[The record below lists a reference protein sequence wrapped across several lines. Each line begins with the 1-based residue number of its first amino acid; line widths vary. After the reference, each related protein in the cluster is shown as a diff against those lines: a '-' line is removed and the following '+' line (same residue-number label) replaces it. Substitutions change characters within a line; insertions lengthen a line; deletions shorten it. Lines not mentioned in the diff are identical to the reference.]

1 MTPPTEQTLSQA
13 PRLTLAVASMAAR
26 LDRLSLAG
34 LPVIPGVIW
43 QIFVQGDRA
52 AIAAHAPRLAR
63 ADVTLTPIEGL
74 GVARSRNA
82 ALAAAKTDLLLFADD
97 DLTFHPAAITA
108 LIAQFDAC
116 PQADFL
122 CARLA
127 DETGRPRKRYGR
139 AGARMR
145 WFNCGTVGTPELA
158 LRPARMRAA
167 GVTFDPAF
175 GAGAPDFLGD
185 EFIFLCDALR
195 AGLRGWHVALTLA
208 SHPAASSG
216 LAQGAAV
223 MAVRRRVFIRAL
235 GRWASL
241 PVRLVFLLR
250 QAMRG
255 GGGLGALGGWRG
267 ALAFL
272 RP

>member
-1 MTPPTEQTLSQA
+1 MTPLAEA
-13 PRLTLAVASMAAR
+13 PRLTLAMASMAAR
-26 LDRLSLAG
+26 LDRLDLAG
-34 LPVIPGVIW
+34 LPVMPGVIW
-43 QIFVQGDRA
+43 QIFVQGDPA
-52 AIAAHAPRLAR
+52 LIAPHAGRLAR
-63 ADVTLTPIEGL
+63 PDVALIPIAGL
-74 GVARSRNA
+74 GAARSRNA
-82 ALAAAKTDLLLFADD
+82 ALAAVQTEFLLFADD
-97 DLTFHPAAITA
+97 DLTFDPAAILA
-108 LIAQFDAC
+108 LIARFDAC

-139 AGARMR
+139 AGVRIR
-145 WFNCGTVGTPELA
+145 WFNCGKVGTPELA
-158 LRPARMRAA
+158 LRPARVRAA
-167 GVTFDPAF
+167 GVEFDPGF
-175 GAGAPDFLGD
+175 GAGAPDWLGD
-185 EFIFLCDALR
+185 EYIFLCDALR
-195 AGLRGWHVALTLA
+195 AGLRGWHVGLTLA
-208 SHPAASSG
+208 SHPAESSG

-255 GGGLGALGGWRG
+255 ERPAGAMGGWRG